1 MGRKLFVGNLSFN
14 TDERRLEEV
23 FQAIGPVDSVNIV
36 RDQMTGRARG
46 FAFVEMQ
53 TEEGAKNAI
62 DRLNETELDL
72 LGSLMPRRQ
81 LLLKRADVAKVLN
94 LSADARSYWLY
105 TNTPIDNERVTAV
118 FREYGFEA
126 GLDRLAASA

>member
-62 DRLNETELDL
+62 DRLNETELD
-72 LGSLMPRRQ
+72 GRRI
-81 LLLKRADVAKVLN
+81 AVN
-94 LSADARSYWLY
+94 EARPESSC
-105 TNTPIDNERVTAV
+105 
-118 FREYGFEA
+118 GGA
-126 GLDRLAASA
+126 GLRGTCSGIIR